1 MAKLSLD
8 LVDLFEQLKQDSSA
22 MVAYGEM
29 VRGGNGASG
38 LAMVR
43 LQACSERVSK
53 TLEEI
58 ERILSHV
65 CVLQPTRRDL
75 R

>member
-1 MAKLSLD
+1 MAKISLD